1 MGEGGVRHAESNPPS
16 VRGSIHLCGLPLLHT
31 GFISSICPYIPWN
44 GRFTVFFLMSI
55 RLRFMFNHQGNVS
68 FLLQCPASQQM
79 PYGITVL
86 YDGWSFLSLNY
97 T

>member
-1 MGEGGVRHAESNPPS
+1 MPRVTHLLFVAAFIYADYLCFIQDSS
-16 VRGSIHLCGLPLLHT
+16 AAFVLTSRGMAVSP
-31 GFISSICPYIPWN
+31 F
-44 GRFTVFFLMSI
+44 FFLMSI

-86 YDGWSFLSLNY
+86 
-97 T
+97 

>member
-1 MGEGGVRHAESNPPS
+1 MPRVTHLLFSAAFIFADYLCFIQDSS
-16 VRGSIHLCGLPLLHT
+16 AVFVLASRGMAVSL
-31 GFISSICPYIPWN
+31 
-44 GRFTVFFLMSI
+44 FFLMSSAFASSSSI
-55 RLRFMFNHQGNVS
+55 QEYIS

-97 T
+97 I

>member
-1 MGEGGVRHAESNPPS
+1 MPRVT
-16 VRGSIHLCGLPLLHT
+16 HLLLVAA
-31 GFISSICPYIPWN
+31 FIFADYLCFIQDSSAAFVLTS
-44 GRFTVFFLMSI
+44 REMAVSLFFFLMSI
-55 RLRFMFNHQGNVS
+55 RWRIMFIHQEDIS

>member
-1 MGEGGVRHAESNPPS
+1 
-16 VRGSIHLCGLPLLHT
+16 
-31 GFISSICPYIPWN
+31 
-44 GRFTVFFLMSI
+44 MSI